1 MLKVFPLHGIN
12 DIIELMAKHND
23 LGQIGEDTAAKYLL
37 EKGYEILD
45 RNWIFQKKELDI
57 VALKDEFLVV
67 VEVKSRSTDYF
78 EHPSDAI
85 TLRKIKFLVRATQ
98 AYVDLKEI
106 KQEVRF
112 DVISVIKDGDKFK
125 IEHLEDAFI
134 APVD

>member
-1 MLKVFPLHGIN
+1 
-12 DIIELMAKHND
+12 MAKHND
-23 LGQIGEDTAAKYLL
+23 LGRLGEDLAAKHLL
-37 EKGYEILD
+37 ENDYEILD

-57 VALKDEFLVV
+57 VAFKDDFLVV

-85 TLRKIKFLVRATQ
+85 TLRKIKLLVHATQ

-112 DVISVIKDGDKFK
+112 DVISVIRNGEKYR
-125 IEHLEDAFI
+125 IEHIEDAFI